1 MTIRCIAV
9 DDEPLALIK
18 MEDYIRKI
26 PFLELL
32 GSFDSPMKA
41 LDFLKQNPVDLLFL
55 DIQMDQLTG
64 IQLLEVLSR
73 KPRVILTTAYDSY
86 ALKGYELDVSDY
98 LLKPISFDRF
108 LKAVEKVY
116 DELKVLAEPVRS
128 PLISQP
134 QTTTG
139 HPEYFFIKTEYRMQ
153 KVFFRDILFIE
164 GMKDY
169 LRIHTLKER
178 IMTLMSFSK
187 MEQILPQ
194 ENFVRIHKSYV
205 IALDKIESIEKSKIR
220 VAAHEIPIG
229 EMYRKTFMEI
239 LESRKLI

>member
-9 DDEPLALIK
+9 DDEPLALVK

-26 PFLELL
+26 PFLELK
-32 GSFDSPMKA
+32 GSFDNPMLA
-41 LDFLKQNPVDLLFL
+41 LEFLKQNAVDLLFL
-55 DIQMDQLTG
+55 DIRMDQLTG
-64 IQLLEVLSR
+64 IQLLEVLSK

-116 DELKVLAEPVRS
+116 DELKHIKEPMHMPVVS
-128 PLISQP
+128 SLQNIQA
-134 QTTTG
+134 

-153 KVFFRDILFIE
+153 KVFFKDILFIE

-169 LRIHTLKER
+169 LRIHTVKER

-187 MEQILPQ
+187 MEQILPGD
-194 ENFVRIHKSYV
+194 NFVRIHKSYI
-205 IALDKIESIEKSKIR
+205 IALDKIESIEKSKIKI
-220 VAAHEIPIG
+220 ATHDLPIG
-229 EMYRKTFMEI
+229 EMYKKPFMEI
-239 LESRKLI
+239 LESRKLV

>member
-26 PFLELL
+26 PFLDLL
-32 GSFDSPMKA
+32 GSFDNPMKA

-116 DELKVLAEPVRS
+116 DELKVHSEPVRA
-128 PLISQP
+128 PLVSQP
-134 QTTTG
+134 QTTSG

-169 LRIHTLKER
+169 LRIHTVKER

-187 MEQILPQ
+187 MEQILPPD
-194 ENFVRIHKSYV
+194 NFIRIHKSYV
-205 IALDKIESIEKSKIR
+205 IAMDKIESIEKSKIR

>member
-9 DDEPLALIK
+9 DDEPLALVK
-18 MEDYIRKI
+18 MEDYIQKI
-26 PFLELL
+26 PFLELK
-32 GSFDSPMKA
+32 GSFDNPMRA
-41 LDFLKQNPVDLLFL
+41 LEFLKQNAVDLLFL
-55 DIQMDQLTG
+55 DIRMDQLTG
-64 IQLLEVLSR
+64 IQLLEVLSN

-116 DELKVLAEPVRS
+116 DELKYIKEPVHMPVVS
-128 PLISQP
+128 SLQHVQS
-134 QTTTG
+134 

-153 KVFFRDILFIE
+153 KVFFKDILFIE

-187 MEQILPQ
+187 MEQILPGD
-194 ENFVRIHKSYV
+194 NFVRIHKSYI
-205 IALDKIESIEKSKIR
+205 IALDKIESIEKSKIKI
-220 VAAHEIPIG
+220 ATHDLPIG
-229 EMYRKTFMEI
+229 EMYKKLFMEI
-239 LESRKLI
+239 LENRKLV